1 MIHSQSMMEYW
12 PALLTSLEETGIM
25 MAISMG
31 VCVVGGLPL
40 GLGLFLANPKVRGR
54 YPWIYWTLN
63 FLVTVIRSFP
73 YLLFVIALIPVTRA
87 ILGKAFGPIPA
98 SVPLSIIAITI
109 FARLVEQ
116 VLLDVSDETYALAN
130 SLGTTRFQYIWH
142 FLLVEARSGLV
153 LAYTTTTVS
162 MVSYSTVMGVIGGG
176 GIGDFAV
183 RVGYQRYEYGVM
195 YVAIV
200 IMIVLVSSKDI
211 LEIAKK
217 EVEKQGYTIDIMEV
231 SDNVAYNDAVQH
243 DEADANFAQHE
254 PFMEMFNQ
262 EKKADLVAVQPI
274 YYFAGGF
281 YSKNYKNADQL
292 PKNAKVGIPSDPT
305 NEGRALAILNKN
317 GVIKL
322 KDNIGF
328 NGTVADIVDNPKNLQ
343 FERIDLLNLV
353 KAYDENDIAMVFCY
367 PAYLEPAGLSTKD
380 AILLEDEAASKHYAL
395 QLVTREGEKDSEKIN
410 VLKKAMTT
418 KEVAEYIKKNSKGA
432 NIPAF

>member
-1 MIHSQSMMEYW
+1 MKKFYLIGFAMI
-12 PALLTSLEETGIM
+12 
-25 MAISMG
+25 
-31 VCVVGGLPL
+31 
-40 GLGLFLANPKVRGR
+40 
-54 YPWIYWTLN
+54 
-63 FLVTVIRSFP
+63 
-73 YLLFVIALIPVTRA
+73 A
-87 ILGKAFGPIPA
+87 IL
-98 SVPLSIIAITI
+98 T
-109 FARLVEQ
+109 
-116 VLLDVSDETYALAN
+116 LA
-130 SLGTTRFQYIWH
+130 
-142 FLLVEARSGLV
+142 AC
-153 LAYTTTTVS
+153 
-162 MVSYSTVMGVIGGG
+162 GGHSADKDKKE
-176 GIGDFAV
+176 IKVAV
-183 RVGYQRYEYGVM
+183 QLE
-195 YVAIV
+195 
-200 IMIVLVSSKDI
+200 SSKDI

-243 DEADANFAQHE
+243 D
-254 PFMEMFNQ
+254 PFMAMFNQ

-322 KDNIGF
+322 KDNMGF

-353 KAYDENDIAMVFCY
+353 KAYDEKDIAMVFCY

-395 QLVTREGEKDSEKIN
+395 QLVTREGEKDSEKIT